1 MLYELQLDPD
11 KHLSEVS
18 RNCSPEAHVPGAQ
31 SNWFL
36 FSTHR
41 VRSDIL
47 THIWHISEANKR
59 TKITT
64 VVWNMNCSEGHGALV
79 QHFYFIF
86 KDKTEECFSQTRIV
100 SVKLRGNCIVSPHTS
115 SQDLR
120 GCLLTVPIRRRDG
133 RGKTKNRETHLPI
146 PPSPPKKSKIKL
158 PRS

>member
-11 KHLSEVS
+11 KHLSEVY

-47 THIWHISEANKR
+47 THILHISEANKR

-79 QHFYFIF
+79 QHFYFILF
-86 KDKTEECFSQTRIV
+86 LKIRQGNA
-100 SVKLRGNCIVSPHTS
+100 SVRLGSLV
-115 SQDLR
+115 
-120 GCLLTVPIRRRDG
+120 
-133 RGKTKNRETHLPI
+133 
-146 PPSPPKKSKIKL
+146 
-158 PRS
+158 